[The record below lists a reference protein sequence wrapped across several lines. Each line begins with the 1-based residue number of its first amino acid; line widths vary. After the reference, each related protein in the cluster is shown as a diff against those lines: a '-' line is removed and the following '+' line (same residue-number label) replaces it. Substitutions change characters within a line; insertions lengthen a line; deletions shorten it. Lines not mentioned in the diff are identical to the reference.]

1 VFDSVKHFQYNVH
14 NLVKQQ
20 NKGNTMSVEST
31 EIIVPSSPADIA
43 DIFKVIKEVSDSKTR
58 VKGETD
64 FQKETLAALAKK
76 YNIDVKYLKQM
87 ANDYHK
93 DNFDKKSNEFDNYQH
108 LYETVVVRGSQL
120 VKTGQPVNQYTA
132 DEEE

>member
-1 VFDSVKHFQYNVH
+1 
-14 NLVKQQ
+14 
-20 NKGNTMSVEST
+20 MSVEST

>member
-1 VFDSVKHFQYNVH
+1 
-14 NLVKQQ
+14 
-20 NKGNTMSVEST
+20 MSVEST

-76 YNIDVKYLKQM
+76 HNIDVKYLKQM